1 MRCDMKVNLD
11 RQTDKQAELKN
22 CNFVKTVLMLLVV
35 FYHSILFWKGNW
47 FTANPVTEVELLSV
61 LAGWL
66 NSFHIYAF
74 TLVSGY
80 LFYYLKYE
88 CGKYQR
94 FWPFVG
100 NKFKRLMVPYIFVA
114 LVWVIPIQ
122 WWFFRFDGVT
132 AIKNFALA
140 LNPNQL
146 WFLIMLFD
154 VFVIV
159 WLLSNFFAKHHFLG
173 AITALVLYGVGLV
186 GMVAFSN
193 VFMVCRALTYV
204 PFFWL
209 GFKLRQGG
217 MVYVKRIPAWIW
229 LVADLALFALRKY
242 VIDSNASL
250 LFKLLSVGLDFLL
263 HMVGAITA
271 FVVLQKLADC
281 VNGDHPFWKYFG
293 KRSMVIYLFHQQ
305 VIYFFIF
312 FLNGVVN
319 PYVNA
324 LINFVGSVAISL
336 LICGVLMKFKW
347 TKYLIGEK

>member
-1 MRCDMKVNLD
+1 MKYEAGDNLD
-11 RQTDKQAELKN
+11 RQTELDN

-47 FTANPVTEVELLSV
+47 FTANPAVEVKALSI
-61 LAGWL
+61 LADWL

-74 TLVSGY
+74 ALVSGY
-80 LFYYLKYE
+80 LFYYLKHE
-88 CGKYQR
+88 RGKYQR

-100 NKFKRLMVPYIFVA
+100 NKLKRLMVPYVFVA

-132 AIKNFALA
+132 ALKNFALA

-159 WLLSNFFAKHHFLG
+159 WLLSDFFAKHHLWG
-173 AITALVLYGVGLV
+173 AVVVFGLYGVGLV
-186 GMVAFSN
+186 GPSIVPN
-193 VFMVCRALTYV
+193 VFMVWRALTYV
-204 PFFWL
+204 PLFWL
-209 GFKLRQGG
+209 GFKLRQSG
-217 MVYVKRIPAWIW
+217 MAYVRRIPAWVW
-229 LVADLALFALRKY
+229 LAADLAVFALTKW
-242 VIDSNASL
+242 VIDPDASL
-250 LFKLLSVGLDFLL
+250 VFKLLKLGLDFLL
-263 HMVGAITA
+263 HIVGAVAA
-271 FVVLQKLADC
+271 FAVLQKVASC
-281 VNGDHPFWKYFG
+281 VNGNTPFWKFFG